1 MILNLTNAGDEI
13 KSGGGF
19 PEPDRAYRF
28 TVEQAEVGQTMSG
41 KANVSLRVRVT
52 EGDQQGTGMFTKF
65 MLPDGGKGDA
75 IRLTL
80 LRLLFL
86 SMGVPENALAN
97 LDIQQIIPATVGKS
111 FVGYYEARKYEWQ
124 GEQKTSH
131 EVIGIKRENADAALT
146 GSWSP
151 RGKKP
156 AKAAPTVTV
165 AAPTQATMFTA
176 PTPAPTPAPP
186 AAAPAAGGFD
196 NLFS

>member
-13 KSGGGF
+13 KGGGF

-65 MLPDGGKGDA
+65 MLPDGGKGDS

-86 SMGVPENALAN
+86 SMGVPENAMAN
-97 LDIQQIIPATVGKS
+97 LDIQQIIPATVGKT

-124 GEQKTSH
+124 GETKTSH

-151 RGKKP
+151 RGKK
-156 AKAAPTVTV
+156 AKAAPTVTT
-165 AAPTQATMFTA
+165 AAPTQATMFGA
-176 PTPAPTPAPP
+176 TPAPTPAPT
-186 AAAPAAGGFD
+186 PAAGGFD